1 MTLYDDCIVTV
12 DGHAI
17 ADVDTKHL
25 TGRKTFGV
33 YSITRNHNR
42 EIPVDLPLRY
52 DPGSGIDKLLGVQF
66 QYEDMDSLDS
76 KIFRVT
82 DGIYILF

>member
-17 ADVDTKHL
+17 ADIDTKFL
-25 TGRKTFGV
+25 TGHRIFGV

-42 EIPVDLPLRY
+42 EIPVDLPLKY
-52 DPGSGIDKLLGVQF
+52 DPESGIDKLLGVQF
-66 QYEDMDSLDS
+66 QYEDIDSLDS
-76 KIFRVT
+76 KLLRVT
-82 DGIYILF
+82 DGRYILF